1 MTEWKNVML
10 ISPKRVKESGELNVN
25 VEDRAIAS
33 SIRIAQDIYLRD
45 VIGKD
50 LLDKLK
56 VLVYNK
62 IESVSGATNIDSEEA
77 IAYKTLLDDY
87 IGDALVYKTVVDLA
101 IRKSYEL
108 RNMGLVKNYD
118 TNVQASSIDDIKYVQ
133 NYQET
138 MWNDALNR
146 IVEFLCENKEAIPES
161 TFVCGCKPKTKYANV
176 NIYLGK

>member
-1 MTEWKNVML
+1 MTEWKNTML

-45 VIGKD
+45 AIGKD

-56 VLVYNK
+56 LLVFNK
-62 IESVSGATNIDSEEA
+62 IDDNDGSKIDDTEN

-87 IGDALVYKTVVDLA
+87 IGDALVYKTVVNLA

-118 TNVQASSIDDIKYVQ
+118 TNVQASGIDDIKYLMDYQ
-133 NYQET
+133 NT

-161 TFVCGCKPKTKYANV
+161 NFVCGECKPNTKFANV
-176 NIYLGK
+176 NIWLGK